1 MAVEQDLAD
10 LQAQV
15 VALRLAVE
23 GAWLSLLSPSA
34 DPAGDA
40 RRLSEQNAAAIGQLD
55 ASSPAAKAVRDA
67 VLHHTEQLWGSIAW
81 QLDDAGK
88 VRTGEA

>member
-1 MAVEQDLAD
+1 MADDRAIAD

-40 RRLSEQNAAAIGQLD
+40 RRLGERNADAVRQLD
-55 ASSPAAKAVRDA
+55 ASNPAAAAVRDA
-67 VLHHTEQLWGSIAW
+67 VLHHTERLWGSIAW
-81 QLDDAGK
+81 QL
-88 VRTGEA
+88 TEANGPRVESA

>member
-1 MAVEQDLAD
+1 MAAEQDLAD

-40 RRLSEQNAAAIGQLD
+40 RRLGEQNAAAIGQLD
-55 ASSPAAKAVRDA
+55 ASSPAAEATRAA
-67 VLHHTEQLWGSIAW
+67 VLHHTQQLWGSIVW
-81 QLDDAGK
+81 QLDGSGA
-88 VRTGEA
+88 VRTSEA